1 MMWVVRQLLASH
13 SGEAGLSAPAVSAL
27 IAAAGS
33 ADADSEGGALQNGK
47 ILFIGQRHADGCERP
62 DGCAFA
68 YEGDH
73 QGGWARTA
81 RSVVSTNAAR
91 RQRLQWGHALLATNH
106 NMERGAAYDG
116 DAALAGVPSSV
127 FNRDVSY
134 SSRWRYLVRP
144 ITLLISFEL
153 EFRTVLTADQVE
165 Q

>member
-81 RSVVSTNAAR
+81 RTVVSTNAAR

-134 SSRWRYLVRP
+134 SSRWRYLVR
-144 ITLLISFEL
+144 
-153 EFRTVLTADQVE
+153 
-165 Q
+165 